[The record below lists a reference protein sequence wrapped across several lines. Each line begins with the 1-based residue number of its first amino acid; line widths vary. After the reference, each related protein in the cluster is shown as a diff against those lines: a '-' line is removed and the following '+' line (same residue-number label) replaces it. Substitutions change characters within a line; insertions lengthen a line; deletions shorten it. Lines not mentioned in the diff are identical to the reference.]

1 MPKYIF
7 RTPLSIEPDELDFAD
22 DQEAWGQAVVYMGE
36 LLKDID
42 GGLPARTEWKLSV
55 CEGTRTVAEIEVAAR
70 KC

>member
-7 RTPLSIEPDELDFAD
+7 RTPLSVETAELELAD
-22 DQEAWGQAVVYMGE
+22 DQEAWGQAVTYMGE

-42 GGLPARTEWKLSV
+42 GGLPNPTSWKLSV
-55 CEGTRTVAEIEVAAR
+55 RQGSRTVAEIEVAAR